1 MQTKLHQWAKADPGR
16 RFDDLANLVYD
27 PAFLVVA
34 WSRVRGNKGART
46 AGVDGVAPR
55 SIVFGVEELLGGLRD
70 DLKAGRFVPQR
81 VREKTIPKASGKV
94 RRLGIPTSVDRIVQA
109 SLKLVLEPIFEA
121 DFKPCSY
128 GFRPKRRAQD
138 AIAEIHYL
146 GSPTRNYEW
155 VFEADITACFDEI
168 DHTALMGRVRDR
180 IGDKRVLGWVKAFL
194 RAGILTEEGL
204 NRETITGT
212 PQGGILSP
220 LLANI
225 ALSVLDEHFT
235 AKWEALGKRSTRG
248 NRRRAGVPVMRLVR
262 YADDFVVMVA
272 GTRHDAEALWD
283 EVAAVLA
290 PMGLRLSEEKTR
302 VCHIDEGFDF
312 LGWRIQRRNRRG
324 RNGKRGGLHLPVEEG
339 AGLDRGQGAV
349 AHPTRASSD
358 ARRPAAPVEPG
369 AAGLVQLLPSRRVPA
384 DLQLRRLLR
393 LLAGLRLAPQTTPRT
408 EQAHP
413 GSPPPSTA
421 GRSATTAS
429 NCSGPRRSPSSA
441 TATGAPRSR
450 PHGRARQQDRPH
462 QRHEHVE
469 SRMRWKSHVRF
480 GGRAGETHH
489 AERLA
494 GRSGPTPTRDDRGIV
509 RRRPEDRARR
519 PPRDVLPSARS
530 SASRGSTSGATGG
543 RRRASND
550 APRWTRRC
558 ERRSMPRVAA
568 TGRRGCSPTSSRTGG
583 GCRRR
588 RWRRRWPARDCVA
601 RPPRTRAALVDPSRQ
616 GRGTGP
622 GPGQAGLHGA
632 GDQPQ
637 VVRRS
642 DRGAHR

>member
-1 MQTKLHQWAKADPGR
+1 MQTKLHHWAKAEPGR

-27 PAFLVVA
+27 PAFLVTA

-55 SIVFGVEELLGGLRD
+55 SIVFGVEALLGGLRD

-81 VREKTIPKASGKV
+81 VREKTIPKASGKL

-121 DFKPCSY
+121 DFEPSSY

-138 AIAEIHYL
+138 AIAEIHYF
-146 GSPTRNYEW
+146 GSPPRNYEW

-194 RAGILTEEGL
+194 KAGVLTEEGL

-272 GTRHDAEALWD
+272 GTRHDAEALRD

-302 VCHIDEGFDF
+302 ICHIDDGFDF
-312 LGWRIQRRNRRG
+312 LAWRIQRRTRRG
-324 RNGKRGGLHLPVEEG
+324 RNGKRAVYTYPSKKALASIVDKVRSLTR
-339 AGLDRGQGAV
+339 RGRHRTLAV
-349 AHPTRASSD
+349 
-358 ARRPAAPVEPG
+358 
-369 AAGLVQLLPSRRVPA
+369 L
-384 DLQLRRLLR
+384 LRRLNPVLR
-393 LLAGLRLAPQTTPRT
+393 GWCNYFR
-408 EQAHP
+408 H
-413 GSPPPSTA
+413 GVSH
-421 GRSATTAS
+421 
-429 NCSGPRRSPSSA
+429 
-441 TATGAPRSR
+441 R
-450 PHGRARQQDRPH
+450 PLSYVDTRP
-462 QRHEHVE
+462 
-469 SRMRWKSHVRF
+469 F
-480 GGRAGETHH
+480 GGCSAG
-489 AERLA
+489 
-494 GRSGPTPTRDDRGIV
+494 
-509 RRRPEDRARR
+509 
-519 PPRDVLPSARS
+519 SAND
-530 SASRGSTSGATGG
+530 TS
-543 RRRASND
+543 
-550 APRWTRRC
+550 
-558 ERRSMPRVAA
+558 V
-568 TGRRGCSPTSSRTGG
+568 
-583 GCRRR
+583 
-588 RWRRRWPARDCVA
+588 
-601 RPPRTRAALVDPSRQ
+601 
-616 GRGTGP
+616 
-622 GPGQAGLHGA
+622 
-632 GDQPQ
+632 
-637 VVRRS
+637 
-642 DRGAHR
+642 